1 MKGKLATGQ
10 MAFNPNDLAS
20 LLTLNNATHVELLN
34 VSDSSDVSD
43 SDSVTNRESSRSK
56 YSGTSSIVP
65 AIRSSNKRKLSTSE
79 QICASIDR
87 FTDTVSP
94 KYNCEMSKSSLL
106 AIQNFTLIFKLT
118 MAADKIK
125 VKKKYFVDNP
135 WNAQLYT
142 SIDKD
147 KQFVMICEIL
157 GV

>member
-1 MKGKLATGQ
+1 
-10 MAFNPNDLAS
+10 
-20 LLTLNNATHVELLN
+20 
-34 VSDSSDVSD
+34 
-43 SDSVTNRESSRSK
+43 
-56 YSGTSSIVP
+56 
-65 AIRSSNKRKLSTSE
+65 
-79 QICASIDR
+79 
-87 FTDTVSP
+87 
-94 KYNCEMSKSSLL
+94 
-106 AIQNFTLIFKLT
+106 